1 MVDKE
6 DNLRL
11 ENDPFIKTV
20 LNGEDLLFSDY
31 VTKSKGFFSQKR
43 KLIISDKAIYNIKSK
58 EVKRRFD
65 LERVKGITAS
75 DKSDQ
80 FIIHGDLNEYDY
92 LYNTP
97 KTAKII
103 KIINKAY
110 ANLHG
115 KNLLFVV
122 CESQNIKNYVT
133 KKKEKQK
140 SPNYCK
146 MNTKELY
153 DIEQYILTGK
163 AEKLSSSSLATLKNL
178 FKKHNK
184 YQRGASLGDFD
195 VMSVI
200 GNGSCSTV
208 YLAKTRSSGDLC
220 ALKVIEK
227 SYIAKYNL
235 FEEITL
241 EKNILSAL
249 DNPFLCQMKFYFQT
263 QTKICFVLPFYKK
276 GDLFQYLSQKKTLSE
291 SMVAFIGV
299 QVASMLDFLHSKN
312 IIYRDLKPENLLITD
327 DGYLHLID
335 FGLCK
340 IMANKTDLSASFCGC
355 AEYVSPEIITGDG
368 HNRATDWWSFGVLM
382 YELLFGETPFH
393 HDQLECACRRIT
405 EAELKFNP
413 NKRVSDNAKNLLEK
427 LLMKDPTE
435 RLGYQRGYE
444 EVIAHPFFQRVSP
457 MNIKTKKAVET
468 INVDDS
474 EELTGNFDPL
484 VAGCNVNVSDDAGN
498 EDMTL
503 INSFQQQFEEITK

>member
-1 MVDKE
+1 
-6 DNLRL
+6 
-11 ENDPFIKTV
+11 
-20 LNGEDLLFSDY
+20 
-31 VTKSKGFFSQKR
+31 
-43 KLIISDKAIYNIKSK
+43 
-58 EVKRRFD
+58 
-65 LERVKGITAS
+65 
-75 DKSDQ
+75 
-80 FIIHGDLNEYDY
+80 
-92 LYNTP
+92 
-97 KTAKII
+97 
-103 KIINKAY
+103 
-110 ANLHG
+110 
-115 KNLLFVV
+115 
-122 CESQNIKNYVT
+122 
-133 KKKEKQK
+133 
-140 SPNYCK
+140 

-163 AEKLSSSSLATLKNL
+163 AEKLSSSSLATLKSL
-178 FKKHNK
+178 FKKNNK
-184 YQRGASLGDFD
+184 YQRDASLNDFD

-208 YLAKTRSSGDLC
+208 YLAKTRTSGDLC

-235 FEEITL
+235 FDEITL

-249 DNPFLCQMKFYFQT
+249 EHPFLSQMKFYFQT
-263 QTKICFVLPFYKK
+263 PTKICFVLPFYKK

-299 QVASMLDFLHSKN
+299 QVAYMLDFLHNKN
-312 IIYRDLKPENLLITD
+312 IIYRDLKPENLMITD

-355 AEYVSPEIITGDG
+355 AEYVSPEIVNGDG

-393 HDQLECACRRIT
+393 HEQLESACRWIT

-413 NKRVSDNAKNLLEK
+413 SKRVSDNAKDLLMK

-435 RLGYQRGYE
+435 RLGYQRGCE
-444 EVIAHPFFQRVSP
+444 EVIMHPFFQRVSA
-457 MNIKTKKAVET
+457 MNIKTKKAGET

-484 VAGCNVNVSDDAGN
+484 VTGCNVDVSDNVAY
-498 EDMTL
+498 EEMEV
-503 INSFQQQFEEITK
+503 INRCQQQFEDMTK